1 MIYTPKRKN
10 NNGKTV
16 CGVLLVCAFVVWVL
30 SIALEVQYA
39 VVWQVLS
46 IGLICA
52 ALSISSRYIICS
64 FVYRVEDGEL
74 IVTQQQK
81 RSNIDVCRLPL
92 EKIVSVK
99 RGREKSNGKRYDYTV
114 SLALPESECVTIVF
128 DDGGDS
134 IVLWLEADESFT
146 AYLTV

>member
-1 MIYTPKRKN
+1 MIYTPNRKN
-10 NNGKTV
+10 NNAKIV
-16 CGVLLVCAFVVWVL
+16 CGVLLVCAFVIWLL
-30 SIALEVQYA
+30 SIALELPYDF
-39 VVWQVLS
+39 VWQILS
-46 IGLICA
+46 VALICA
-52 ALSISSRYIICS
+52 ALSVSSRYIICS

-81 RSNIDVCRLPL
+81 RSSVDVCRLPL
-92 EKIVSVK
+92 DKIVSVK

-114 SLALPESECVTIVF
+114 SLAPSANDCCTVVF
-128 DDGGDS
+128 DDCGDS